1 MTAGL
6 IDEIVIFDLLALC
19 LAVATVNIIW
29 YVVKKAFPDEDR
41 EPPIFLDLHRCDCS
55 VCTDHLLRVRHHKL
69 RCDGYTVWLVAS
81 VAVTRFIVAADHRFG
96 NFLCRPNAVAMV
108 ELA

>member
-6 IDEIVIFDLLALC
+6 IDEKSIIDLLALFP
-19 LAVATVNIIW
+19 AIATVSIVW
-29 YVVKKAFPDEDR
+29 YGVKKTFKDEVRDTR
-41 EPPIFLDLHRCDCS
+41 FFFDLHRCDCS
-55 VCTDHLLRVRHHKL
+55 VCTDRLLRDRHHKL
-69 RCDGYTVWLVAS
+69 RCDRYTVWLAAS